1 MKIAITHDYLNQF
14 GGAERVLKVLL
25 EMFPKADL
33 YTLLYDKEKT
43 NGIFEGRVKGTSF
56 LDMPGVKSRHRAF
69 IPIMPLAT
77 YFLRPKEEYDLVI
90 SSTAGYGKGIRIKA
104 PYHIS
109 YCHSPLRYAW
119 EIDYLKNLPFSPW
132 PLSHYIS
139 HPIAHLLRNWDKRA
153 AQRVN
158 FFIANSNFI
167 ASKIKSYYDRDAI
180 VVYPPVDTET
190 FYQEPEIEQKGYYLM
205 VGRLLYYKGF
215 DLGIQAF
222 NQLRKPLKIVG
233 RGPELEKLRKLAKS
247 PLIEFVTDNPSDR
260 ELRKIYNEAKA
271 FIFPQVEDFGLVAAE
286 AQACGLPVIAFD
298 QGGGREIV
306 QHKKTGILFDEEQ
319 SPEAIMKAVREFENF
334 HFNRKTI
341 AQSAER
347 FSRENFKKNFL
358 KAAGQFGFNLEV

>member
-1 MKIAITHDYLNQF
+1 MRIAITHDYLNQF

-25 EMFPKADL
+25 EMFPQADL

-43 NGIFEGRVKGTSF
+43 NGIFENNIKGTSF
-56 LDMPGVKSRHRAF
+56 LDVPGVRSRHRAF
-69 IPIMPLAT
+69 IPLMPLAT
-77 YFLRPKEEYDLVI
+77 YFLKPKKEYDLVI
-90 SSTAGYGKGIRIKA
+90 SSTAGYGKGIKIKA

-132 PLSHYIS
+132 PLSHYVS

-153 AQRVN
+153 AQKVN

-167 ASKIKSYYDRDAI
+167 ASKIKSYYGRDA
-180 VVYPPVDTET
+180 VTVYPPVDTQT
-190 FYQEPEIEQKGYYLM
+190 FYLEPETERKDYYLM

-233 RGPELEKLRKLAKS
+233 RGPELEKLKKIARS
-247 PLIEFVTDNPSDR
+247 PFIEFISDNPSDR

-271 FIFPQVEDFGLVAAE
+271 LIFPQIEDFGLVAAE

-319 SPEAIMKAVREFENF
+319 SPEAIIKAVKEFENF
-334 HFNRKTI
+334 RFNRKAI

-347 FSRENFKKNFL
+347 FSKENFKNNFL
-358 KAAGQFGFNLEV
+358 KAAGQFGFKDLI